1 MKILQICLPHLS
13 VVTTLPWKSRKSF
26 FYIIIHILQI
36 IYVTSEEN
44 KYQLLYRS
52 FSCLL
57 TVVCASCP
65 IVLRLGYAAGGARVL
80 IRTCRGLLR
89 QRLVATWAE
98 FQHSVVYY
106 AKDWKHVFMQTVIT
120 LYTCGHIACLTF
132 SCHTSQPVLFRA
144 TDDNPK
150 LALFRA
156 SDV

>member
-1 MKILQICLPHLS
+1 MKILQICLPDLS

-57 TVVCASCP
+57 TVVCASC
-65 IVLRLGYAAGGARVL
+65 LSTASGYAAGGTRVL

-120 LYTCGHIACLTF
+120 LYACGHIACLTF